1 MTRSCLVCWMKY
13 LHPDRLAAV
22 SISAPGRPTFLDWEK
37 DYYWGVKDWKELF
50 GTEIDLE
57 AMRKVPVQI
66 LVGGEDRKPIGE
78 EFCGGCRV
86 DRMKYLQNNF
96 LQHQIAA
103 DLEIIPGIGHSDGGE
118 RIFMFHRKM
127 RPVKQ
132 KNTAVLFCKKDGI
145 LAKRVYNNA
154 INNEEEMC
162 L

>member
-1 MTRSCLVCWMKY
+1 MESVMTRSCLVCWMKY

-103 DLEIIPGIGHSDGGE
+103 DLEIIPGIGHSDGGTE
-118 RIFMFHRKM
+118 RTNAFLRWLD
-127 RPVKQ
+127 KQ
-132 KNTAVLFCKKDGI
+132 S
-145 LAKRVYNNA
+145 
-154 INNEEEMC
+154 
-162 L
+162 